1 MLVVNTCSLILQNSQ
16 IPGSA
21 KQSFLG
27 IDSPKTTA
35 GGDCEFYL
43 FPNV

>member
-1 MLVVNTCSLILQNSQ
+1 MFRVNICNLILQNSQ
-16 IPGSA
+16 FPGSA

-27 IDSPKTTA
+27 KIPPKTTA

-43 FPNV
+43 FSNV